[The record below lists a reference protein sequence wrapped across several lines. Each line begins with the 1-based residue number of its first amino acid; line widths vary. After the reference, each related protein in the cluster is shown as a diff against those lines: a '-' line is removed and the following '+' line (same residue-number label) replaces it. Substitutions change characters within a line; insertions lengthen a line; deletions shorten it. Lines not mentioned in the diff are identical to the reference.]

1 MMRFLLILFLV
12 FPFIGLSQKS
22 IQLKS
27 KYFGIYKGK
36 IPTFLMDS
44 GKDLLSVDDCS
55 ITIEIRRETIQLTI
69 GSNKKSGEYKVLLE
83 ANDYFVLDCKINGQ
97 AANERIMVFKKG
109 EKITRDGLFPQPNAK
124 LFKTNN

>member
-1 MMRFLLILFLV
+1 MMRFLLVLLLLV
-12 FPFIGLSQKS
+12 PIIGLSQRQ
-22 IQLKS
+22 INLKP

-36 IPTFLMDS
+36 IPAFLMDS
-44 GKDLLSVDDCS
+44 GKDLLSVDDS
-55 ITIEIRRETIQLTI
+55 PITIEIRRETIQFTI
-69 GSNKKSGEYKVLLE
+69 GSNKKSGEYSVLLE

>member
-1 MMRFLLILFLV
+1 
-12 FPFIGLSQKS
+12 
-22 IQLKS
+22 
-27 KYFGIYKGK
+27 
-36 IPTFLMDS
+36 MDS

-55 ITIEIRRETIQLTI
+55 ITIEIRRETIQFTI

-97 AANERIMVFKKG
+97 VANERIMVFKKG

>member
-12 FPFIGLSQKS
+12 FPLFGMTQKS
-22 IQLKS
+22 IKLKS

-36 IPTFLMDS
+36 IPAFLMDS

-55 ITIEIRRETIQLTI
+55 ITIEIRKETIQFTI
-69 GSNKKSGEYKVLLE
+69 GSNKKIGEYKVLLE
-83 ANDYFVLDCKINGQ
+83 ASDYFILDCKINGQ